1 MKIILATQNQGKLK
15 EFQQLSKG
23 MDFEFI
29 TIPEELEEMP
39 EETGETF
46 KENALIKAKY
56 VSEYFQMPALADDS
70 GLEVDSLNGNPGV
83 YSARYSSSGSDLD
96 NCKKL
101 LNNMI
106 GVAKENRTA
115 RFKCCLLGFH
125 EGETVFAEGTL
136 EGEIAEEFK
145 GERGFGYDPIF
156 LVPKYNLHLAEME
169 KEEKNKISHRSKA
182 FEAVKDML
190 PSLIN

>member
-29 TIPEELEEMP
+29 AIPGELMVIP

-46 KENALIKAKY
+46 KENALIKARY

-70 GLEVDSLNGNPGV
+70 GLEVDALNGNPGV

-101 LNNMI
+101 LNHMTS
-106 GVAKENRTA
+106 VTKESRTA
-115 RFKCCLLGFH
+115 
-125 EGETVFAEGTL
+125 
-136 EGEIAEEFK
+136 
-145 GERGFGYDPIF
+145 
-156 LVPKYNLHLAEME
+156 
-169 KEEKNKISHRSKA
+169 
-182 FEAVKDML
+182 
-190 PSLIN
+190 

>member
-1 MKIILATQNQGKLK
+1 VKIILATQNQGKLK

-29 TIPEELEEMP
+29 AIPEELQEMP
-39 EETGETF
+39 EETGKTF
-46 KENALIKAKY
+46 KENAFIKARY

-70 GLEVDSLNGNPGV
+70 GLEVDALNGDPGV

-101 LNNMI
+101 LSNMRGI
-106 GVAKENRTA
+106 AKESRTA
-115 RFKCCLLGFH
+115 RFKCCLLGFNQ
-125 EGETVFAEGTL
+125 GETVVAEGVL

-145 GERGFGYDPIF
+145 GEKGFGYDPIF
-156 LVPKYNLHLAEME
+156 LVPEYNLHLAEME
-169 KEEKNKISHRSKA
+169 KEEKNKISHRFKA
-182 FEAVKDML
+182 FEVITDSL

>member
-1 MKIILATQNQGKLK
+1 
-15 EFQQLSKG
+15 
-23 MDFEFI
+23 
-29 TIPEELEEMP
+29 MP

-115 RFKCCLLGFH
+115 RFKCCLLGFN
-125 EGETVFAEGTL
+125 EGKTVFAEGTL

>member
-1 MKIILATQNQGKLK
+1 VKIILATQNQGKLK

-29 TIPEELEEMP
+29 AIPEELQEMP
-39 EETGETF
+39 EETGKTF
-46 KENALIKAKY
+46 KENAFIKARY

-70 GLEVDSLNGNPGV
+70 GLEVDALNGEPGV

-101 LNNMI
+101 LSNMRGI
-106 GVAKENRTA
+106 AKESRTA
-115 RFKCCLLGFH
+115 RFKCCLLGFNQ
-125 EGETVFAEGTL
+125 GETVVAEGAL

-145 GERGFGYDPIF
+145 GEKGFGYDPIF
-156 LVPKYNLHLAEME
+156 LVPEYKLHLAEME
-169 KEEKNKISHRSKA
+169 KEDKNKISHRFKA
-182 FEAVKDML
+182 FEVITDSL

>member
-1 MKIILATQNQGKLK
+1 VKIILATQNQGKLK

-29 TIPEELEEMP
+29 AIPEELQEMP

-46 KENALIKAKY
+46 KENAFIKARY

-70 GLEVDSLNGNPGV
+70 GLEVDALNGDPGV

-101 LNNMI
+101 LSNMRGI
-106 GVAKENRTA
+106 AKESRTA
-115 RFKCCLLGFH
+115 RFKCCLLGFNK
-125 EGETVFAEGTL
+125 GETVVAEGAL

-145 GERGFGYDPIF
+145 GEKGFGYDPIF
-156 LVPKYNLHLAEME
+156 LVPEYKLHLAEME
-169 KEEKNKISHRSKA
+169 KEDKNKISHRFKA
-182 FEAVKDML
+182 FEVITDSL

>member
-23 MDFEFI
+23 MNLEFI
-29 TIPEELEEMP
+29 AIPEELEEMP

-106 GVAKENRTA
+106 GVVKENRTA
-115 RFKCCLLGFH
+115 RFKCCLLGFN
-125 EGETVFAEGTL
+125 EGKTVFAEGTL

>member
-1 MKIILATQNQGKLK
+1 
-15 EFQQLSKG
+15 
-23 MDFEFI
+23 
-29 TIPEELEEMP
+29 MP
-39 EETGETF
+39 DETGKTF
-46 KENALIKAKY
+46 KENALIKASY

-70 GLEVDSLNGNPGV
+70 GLEVDALNGDPGV

-101 LNNMI
+101 LSNMQGI
-106 GVAKENRTA
+106 AKESRTA
-115 RFKCCLLGFH
+115 RFKCCLLGFYQ
-125 EGETVFAEGTL
+125 GETIVAEGTL

-145 GERGFGYDPIF
+145 GENGFGYDPIF
-156 LVPKYNLHLAEME
+156 LVPEHKLHLAEME

-182 FEAVKDML
+182 FEVITGIL